1 MRALRLAIVA
11 SLFAAPAI
19 ASAQQPSS
27 DSLPHSGT
35 WGAEAFLSS
44 GNSGAN
50 LLRFQSNRTALL
62 LGAEFNV
69 THIENDDDSQATSAA
84 TGTQSTFAARLGLR
98 TYRQS
103 SAERLRP
110 IVGFGARTTYS
121 KGPSSFRAWS
131 AGGYA
136 ELGATYFLTPHFS
149 LGGTGE
155 LQASYG
161 KREQQI
167 GLNTTIDQTTTT
179 FGGSLMRVLVSVYF

>member
-1 MRALRLAIVA
+1 M
-11 SLFAAPAI
+11 
-19 ASAQQPSS
+19 
-27 DSLPHSGT
+27 
-35 WGAEAFLSS
+35 
-44 GNSGAN
+44 
-50 LLRFQSNRTALL
+50 ALL

-69 THIENDDDSQATSAA
+69 IHVENDDDNPITAGTE
-84 TGTQSTFAARLGLR
+84 GTQSTFAGRLGLR

-121 KGPSSFRAWS
+121 KGPTSFRSWS

-161 KREQQI
+161 KRKQQI
-167 GLNTTIDQTTTT
+167 GLNTTSDQSITT